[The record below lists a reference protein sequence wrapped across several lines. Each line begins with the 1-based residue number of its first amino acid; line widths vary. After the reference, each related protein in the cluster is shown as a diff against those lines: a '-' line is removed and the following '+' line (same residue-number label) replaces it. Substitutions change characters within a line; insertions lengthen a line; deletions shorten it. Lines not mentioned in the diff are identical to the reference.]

1 MNATEPSQP
10 LTDDELALMERLWAP
25 HQTYVR
31 DLLDE
36 VYRLRA
42 ERDTLRSRL
51 DKLGLD

>member
-1 MNATEPSQP
+1 MSDQR
-10 LTDDELALMERLWAP
+10 LTDAELALMERLWAP

-36 VYRLRA
+36 VYRIRS
-42 ERDTLRSRL
+42 ERDALRSRL